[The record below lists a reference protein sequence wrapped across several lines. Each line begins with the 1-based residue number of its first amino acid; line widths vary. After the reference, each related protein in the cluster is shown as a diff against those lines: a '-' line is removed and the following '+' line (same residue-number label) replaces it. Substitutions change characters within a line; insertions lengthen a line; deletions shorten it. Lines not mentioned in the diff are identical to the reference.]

1 MNAVDNTRLALAA
14 VSVVGLHVVD
24 VWLAVLFFS
33 AWCYRFMLCAVWQTG
48 PKLDGAT
55 EGEYGVCDGLTQT
68 QNNLF
73 VTQQQKTHTHVTKIY
88 KYIIIYVVR
97 IRRPALRSMLIAIMQ
112 ATS

>member
-1 MNAVDNTRLALAA
+1 MLVDAGSTLNQ
-14 VSVVGLHVVD
+14 
-24 VWLAVLFFS
+24 
-33 AWCYRFMLCAVWQTG
+33 QTQ
-48 PKLDGAT
+48 
-55 EGEYGVCDGLTQT
+55 TQT

-112 ATS
+112 VTS

>member
-1 MNAVDNTRLALAA
+1 MAIVQLLLTRPVHAIK
-14 VSVVGLHVVD
+14 
-24 VWLAVLFFS
+24 
-33 AWCYRFMLCAVWQTG
+33 LCCIIAGQ
-48 PKLDGAT
+48 
-55 EGEYGVCDGLTQT
+55 TQT

-112 ATS
+112 ATGPFYTMRAHHKSNTGCAPFTCVVVDLLLFKSNIPAECPE